1 MHACTHLYAYKGI
14 LTRIQCEQAQTSE
27 LALLRQQAAADEE
40 AAMRNKR
47 EVQALAAELEAARRL
62 QEDLLAA
69 ADEERAAREKA
80 TGELHAALEHT
91 ARMQALGD
99 AAIEETGTVSE
110 QVKAC
115 GLSLSPSHSRSD
127 SPSAPSHT
135 HHWPGRC
142 LRCRKTCSRRT
153 TCSNRKT
160 RCCRRCS
167 ASVSSF

>member
-14 LTRIQCEQAQTSE
+14 LTCIQCEQAQTSE
-27 LALLRQQAAADEE
+27 LALLRQQAAADE
-40 AAMRNKR
+40 AAVMRNKR

-127 SPSAPSHT
+127 SPSLT

-153 TCSNRKT
+153 RCSNRKM

-167 ASVSSF
+167 ASGSSF